1 MQCSTAL
8 INLGGL
14 AWGLAKGDAP
24 QICIELK
31 FVVPG
36 MGATGFLL
44 EALVL
49 RPATKSDINHW
60 IMTLSCSSPFSS
72 SSFSFCPA
80 VLVRHPLP
88 SKTHKKGTDAKV
100 AWGPEHCGRVLKQEA
115 TPVLLPFRA
124 RCSRGLCLS
133 CLSPPTQPPIPSP
146 GMCLPLLKLRRHNCY
161 KQRTMNGWS

>member
-88 SKTHKKGTDAKV
+88 SKTHEKGTDAKV

-115 TPVLLPFRA
+115 TPVLLPFT
-124 RCSRGLCLS
+124 S
-133 CLSPPTQPPIPSP
+133 
-146 GMCLPLLKLRRHNCY
+146 PLLTWPVSVLPFPAHTASHPLSWDVPPFVKAEETQLL
-161 KQRTMNGWS
+161 